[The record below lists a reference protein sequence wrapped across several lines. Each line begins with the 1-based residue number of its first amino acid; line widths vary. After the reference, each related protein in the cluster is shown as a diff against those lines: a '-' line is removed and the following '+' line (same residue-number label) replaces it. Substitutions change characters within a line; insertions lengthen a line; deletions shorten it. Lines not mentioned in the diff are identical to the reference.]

1 LAAGAAVIDP
11 VSALAIATS
20 AYGAIKRG
28 IEMGRELEDM
38 GGQLGT
44 WFGAVSDVLYAEE
57 ESKDPPLFK
66 KLIASGS
73 VEQQALQALFA
84 RKKIEQ
90 QEKELRE
97 LIVWRWGTEEYT
109 AMMRDRVK
117 IKDTRERTIQ
127 NQRRK
132 MRNFIMNSIT
142 IVVLLVLTGL
152 LIMFIVGIIEN
163 VR

>member
-1 LAAGAAVIDP
+1 MIDP

-20 AYGAIKRG
+20 AYKAIKKG

-44 WFGAVSDVLYAEE
+44 WFGAVSDVKNAEE
-57 ESKDPPLFK
+57 EAKDPPLFK
-66 KLIASGS
+66 KLIAKGS

-109 AMMRDRVK
+109 AMMRDRTK
-117 IKDTRERTIQ
+117 IKDTRARAAQ
-127 NQRRK
+127 AQRRK
-132 MRNFIMNSIT
+132 MRNFIINSLT
-142 IVVLLVLTGL
+142 IVAFVALTGI
-152 LIMFIVGIIEN
+152 LIAFLVGIITN
-163 VR
+163 LR

>member
-1 LAAGAAVIDP
+1 MIDP

-20 AYGAIKRG
+20 AYKAIKKG

-38 GGQLGT
+38 GGQLGS
-44 WFGAVSDVLYAEE
+44 WFGAVSDVRNAEE
-57 ESKDPPLFK
+57 EAKDPPLFK
-66 KLIASGS
+66 KLIAKGS

-90 QEKELRE
+90 QEKDLRE

-117 IKDTRERTIQ
+117 IKDTRARALQ
-127 NQRRK
+127 AQRRK
-132 MRNFIMNSIT
+132 MRNFIINTLT
-142 IVVLLVLTGL
+142 IVALLGLTGI
-152 LIMFIVGIIEN
+152 LIMFTVGIITN
-163 VR
+163 LR

>member
-1 LAAGAAVIDP
+1 MLDP

-20 AYGAIKRG
+20 AYKVLKKG

-44 WFGAVSDVLYAEE
+44 WFSAVSDVKSAEE
-57 ESKDPPLFK
+57 EAKDPPLFR
-66 KLIASGS
+66 KLIAKGS
-73 VEQQALQALFA
+73 VEQEAMQALIA

-97 LIVWRWGTEEYT
+97 LIVWRWGTDEYT
-109 AMMRDRVK
+109 AMMRDRAR
-117 IKDTRERTIQ
+117 IKDTRAKAIQ

-132 MRNFIMNSIT
+132 MRKFIANTLT
-142 IVVLLVLTGL
+142 IVVIIGLVGALLA
-152 LIMFIVGIIEN
+152 LIIGILMN
-163 VR
+163 LG

>member
-1 LAAGAAVIDP
+1 MLDP

-20 AYGAIKRG
+20 AYNVIKKG

-44 WFGAVSDVLYAEE
+44 WFGAVADVKSAEE
-57 ESKDPPLFK
+57 EAKDPPLFK
-66 KLIASGS
+66 KLISSGS
-73 VEQQALQALFA
+73 VEQQALQALIA

-109 AMMRDRVK
+109 AMMRDRAR
-117 IKDTRERTIQ
+117 IKDTRAKAIQ

-132 MRNFIMNSIT
+132 MRKLIAN
-142 IVVLLVLTGL
+142 VLTITAIL
-152 LIMFIVGIIEN
+152 ALVGIIVAFIIGIISN
-163 VR
+163 IG

>member
-1 LAAGAAVIDP
+1 MLDP

-20 AYGAIKRG
+20 AFNVIRKG

-38 GGQLGT
+38 SGQLGT
-44 WFGAVSDVLYAEE
+44 WFGAVADVKSAEE
-57 ESKDPPLFK
+57 EAKDPPLFR
-66 KLIASGS
+66 KLISSGS
-73 VEQQALQALFA
+73 VEQEALQALIA

-109 AMMRDRVK
+109 AMMRDRAR
-117 IKDTRERTIQ
+117 IKDTRAKAVQ

-132 MRNFIMNSIT
+132 MRKFIAN
-142 IVVLLVLTGL
+142 VLTISAILTLVGM
-152 LIMFIVGIIEN
+152 IVAFIIGIISN
-163 VR
+163 IG

>member
-1 LAAGAAVIDP
+1 MLDP

-20 AYGAIKRG
+20 AYKVIKKG

-44 WFGAVSDVLYAEE
+44 WFSAVSDVKSAEE
-57 ESKDPPLFK
+57 EAKDPPLFK
-66 KLIASGS
+66 KLIAKGS
-73 VEQQALQALFA
+73 VEQEAMQALMA

-97 LIVWRWGTEEYT
+97 LIVYKWGTDAYVD
-109 AMMRDRVK
+109 MLRDRAR
-117 IKDTRERTIQ
+117 IKDTRAKAIQ

-132 MRNFIMNSIT
+132 MRKFIANTLT
-142 IVVLLVLTGL
+142 IVVILALVGALLA
-152 LIMFIVGIIEN
+152 LIIGILMN
-163 VR
+163 LG

>member
-1 LAAGAAVIDP
+1 MIDP

-20 AYGAIKRG
+20 AYNVIKRG

-44 WFGAVSDVLYAEE
+44 WFGAVADVKSAEE
-57 ESKDPPLFK
+57 EAKDPPLFK
-66 KLIASGS
+66 KLISSGS
-73 VEQQALQALFA
+73 VEQQALQALIA

-109 AMMRDRVK
+109 AMMRDRAR
-117 IKDTRERTIQ
+117 IKDTRAKAIQ

-132 MRNFIMNSIT
+132 MRKFIAN
-142 IVVLLVLTGL
+142 VLTITAIL
-152 LIMFIVGIIEN
+152 ALVGIIVAFIIGIISN
-163 VR
+163 IG

>member
-1 LAAGAAVIDP
+1 MLDP

-20 AYGAIKRG
+20 AYNVIRKG

-44 WFGAVSDVLYAEE
+44 WFSAVSDVKSAEE
-57 ESKDPPLFK
+57 EAKDPPLFR
-66 KLIASGS
+66 KLIAKGS
-73 VEQQALQALFA
+73 VEQEAMQALIA

-97 LIVWRWGTEEYT
+97 LIVWRWGTDEYT
-109 AMMRDRVK
+109 AMMRDRAR
-117 IKDTRERTIQ
+117 IKDTRAKAIQ

-132 MRNFIMNSIT
+132 MRKFIANTLT
-142 IVVLLVLTGL
+142 IVVILGLVGALLA
-152 LIMFIVGIIEN
+152 LIIGIILN
-163 VR
+163 LG

>member
-1 LAAGAAVIDP
+1 MIDP

-20 AYGAIKRG
+20 AYKAIKKG

-44 WFGAVSDVLYAEE
+44 WFGAISDVKNAEE
-57 ESKDPPLFK
+57 EAKDPPLFK
-66 KLIASGS
+66 KLIAKGS
-73 VEQQALQALFA
+73 VEQEAMRALFA

-90 QEKELRE
+90 QEKDLRE

-117 IKDTRERTIQ
+117 IKDTRARALQ
-127 NQRRK
+127 AQRRK
-132 MRNFIMNSIT
+132 MRNFIINSLT
-142 IVVLLVLTGL
+142 IVAFVALTGI
-152 LIMFIVGIIEN
+152 LIAFLVGIITN
-163 VR
+163 LR

>member
-1 LAAGAAVIDP
+1 MIDP

-20 AYGAIKRG
+20 AYKAIKKG

-44 WFGAVSDVLYAEE
+44 WFGAISDVKNAEE
-57 ESKDPPLFK
+57 EAKDPPLFK

-117 IKDTRERTIQ
+117 IKDTRARALQ
-127 NQRRK
+127 AQRRK
-132 MRNFIMNSIT
+132 MRNFIINTLT
-142 IVVLLVLTGL
+142 IVAFVALTGI
-152 LIMFIVGIIEN
+152 LIAFLVGIITN
-163 VR
+163 LR

>member
-1 LAAGAAVIDP
+1 MLDP

-20 AYGAIKRG
+20 AYKVLKKG

-44 WFGAVSDVLYAEE
+44 WFKAVSDVRNAEE
-57 ESKDPPLFK
+57 EAKDPPLFK
-66 KLIASGS
+66 KLIFSGS
-73 VEQQALQALFA
+73 VEQEAMQALIA

-97 LIVWRWGTEEYT
+97 LIVWRWGVEEYT
-109 AMMRDRVK
+109 AMMRDRAK
-117 IKDTRERTIQ
+117 IKDTRERAML

-132 MRNFIMNSIT
+132 MRKLIQNVLT
-142 IVVLLVLTGL
+142 IIVLLGL
-152 LIMFIVGIIEN
+152 VGIIVAFVIGIILN
-163 VR
+163 LG